1 MEQYSVKIFP
11 TAQNDL
17 KNIVDYLNTLS
28 PVIARR
34 YYDLIVEKV
43 GTLQTMPERCA
54 LARDTQLRLRGYR
67 LLMVESY
74 IVFFVINGN
83 AVEIRRIL
91 YAKRQY
97 GELL

>member
-1 MEQYSVKIFP
+1 MEQYNVKLFP
-11 TAQNDL
+11 SAQNDL

-28 PVIARR
+28 PVVALQ

-43 GTLQTMPERCA
+43 GSLRTMPERCA

-67 LLMVESY
+67 LLHIENY
-74 IVFFVINGN
+74 IVFYIVNEN
-83 AVEIRRIL
+83 TVEVRRIL

-97 GELL
+97 EELL

>member
-17 KNIVDYLNTLS
+17 KRIVDYLNTLS
-28 PVIARR
+28 PAAAVR

-43 GTLQTMPERCA
+43 RTLQTMPERCA
-54 LARDTQLRLRGYR
+54 LARDLQLRLRGYR
-67 LLMVESY
+67 LLHVENY
-74 IVFFVINGN
+74 IVLYVIKGN
-83 AVEIRRIL
+83 TVEIRRIL

-97 GELL
+97 EQLL